1 MTKKWEAVYTRNSS
15 QVVDPLAIASY
26 LVIDKHEKYTGK
38 SPSGLYFN
46 KLMSLVDRKLRG
58 SVNLKLPHCWYRY
71 GDEVVRAAM
80 PYNVKWDH
88 MYDDKTIVTWKGD
101 IPMLDDSIQVR
112 LITGVIDELTN
123 AYAENVNL
131 AVHEVYKFAPFEF
144 QRQFLNVREIFYG
157 MNNAF
162 NWDANTYL
170 TLSAPQFFKALNSFP
185 SHEFPQLKER
195 LQITRQLAEITLNN
209 PDVDNSILKDI
220 MTTFWFHFCYYLR
233 THDEAHD
240 NVPENYITYWNNILE
255 TEDARYRKIYAD
267 IIEKISY
274 SVDIS
279 GNKLLSDELN
289 WKLKDDDEALK
300 GLDEFEDDLA
310 SITMMR

>member
-1 MTKKWEAVYTRNSS
+1 MTKNWEAVYTRNNL
-15 QVVDPLAIASY
+15 QVVDYLAIASY
-26 LVIDKHEKYTGK
+26 LVINKHEKCTGK

-46 KLMSLVDRKLRG
+46 KIMSLVDRKLNG
-58 SVNLKLPHCWYRY
+58 LVNLKLPHCWYRY

-88 MYDDKTIVTWKGD
+88 MYDDKTIVTWRGD
-101 IPMLDDSIQVR
+101 LPMFDDSPQVR
-112 LITGVIDELTN
+112 LITDSVDELTTS
-123 AYAENVNL
+123 YAENVFL

-170 TLSAPQFFKALNSFP
+170 TLSAPQFFKALDSFP
-185 SHEFPQLKER
+185 SRDFPQLNER
-195 LQITRQLAEITLNN
+195 MQITRQLAEIILYNSN
-209 PDVDNSILKDI
+209 VDNNLLRDI

-233 THDEAHD
+233 THNEAHD
-240 NVPENYITYWNNILE
+240 NVPENYITYWNSILE

-267 IIEKISY
+267 IIETISNQ
-274 SVDIS
+274 VDIT

-289 WKLKDDDEALK
+289 WKQKDDEEALN
-300 GLDEFEDDLA
+300 GLDAFEDDLA
-310 SITMMR
+310 SMTTLR